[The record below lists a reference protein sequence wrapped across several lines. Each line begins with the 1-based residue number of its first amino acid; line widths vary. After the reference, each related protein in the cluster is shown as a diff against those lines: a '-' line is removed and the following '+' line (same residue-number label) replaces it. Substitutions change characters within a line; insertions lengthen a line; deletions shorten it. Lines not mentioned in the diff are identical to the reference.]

1 MKYLFFLLS
10 SISIYAQN
18 IVSGNV
24 FSEQGYIL
32 QNVLVVNM
40 RTNMQTTS
48 NTEGFFS
55 IEASLN
61 DELRFVKDN
70 YERTSHKVFNK
81 DFSTLFSI
89 TLIQKSTEIEEVELA
104 FRPTGD
110 INKDINFNSSKKV
123 AKLNKDI
130 AEYVKKPVEEIQ
142 PKNKIISSF
151 APRDPYEG
159 QLNLFSI
166 NLIEGSSKGIVSL
179 LLNDDFTKIKN
190 KPTFSEIKDFHKK
203 IKDAFYG
210 EYYIKQGLDEVDFE
224 AYIFFLDNNYQF
236 SENYFANFDSLK
248 IEQLLKILLRKF
260 IK

>member
-10 SISIYAQN
+10 SISLHAQN
-18 IVSGNV
+18 IISGNI

-40 RTNMQTTS
+40 RTNRQTSS

-55 IEASLN
+55 IEASAN

-81 DFSTLFSI
+81 DFSNLFSI
-89 TLIQKSTEIEEVELA
+89 TLIHKPTEIEEVKLA
-104 FRPTGD
+104 FSPTGN
-110 INKDINFNSSKKV
+110 INKDMNFNSSKKV

-130 AEYVKKPVEEIQ
+130 AEYVKKPMVEIQ
-142 PKNKIISSF
+142 PKSKIISSF
-151 APRDPYEG
+151 ASKDPYEG

-166 NLIEGSSKGIVSL
+166 NLIEGSSNGIVGL
-179 LLNDDFTKIKN
+179 LLNDDFTKNKR

-203 IKDAFYG
+203 VKDTFYG
-210 EYYIKQGLDEVDFE
+210 EYYIKQGLNEADFD

-236 SENYFANFDSLK
+236 SENYFANFDLLK
-248 IEQLLKILLRKF
+248 IEQLLKILLKKF